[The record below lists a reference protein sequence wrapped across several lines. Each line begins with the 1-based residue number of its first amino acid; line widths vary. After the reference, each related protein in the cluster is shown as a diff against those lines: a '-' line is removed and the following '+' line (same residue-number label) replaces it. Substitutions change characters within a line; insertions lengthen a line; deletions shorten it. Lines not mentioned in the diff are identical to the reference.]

1 MAYKQ
6 KGCTPITAKIQ
17 KTTKGGVTNPLLKA
31 MGVPMKKN
39 PSMAKQT
46 NGNNFSAQYD
56 AQQKAKK
63 DKAAQALKSKNERDV
78 ADYNKRLDQYRS
90 NVLGSD
96 TNIKNAASNKNPKLM
111 EASMRR
117 AANREKSIKQ
127 FETSLFNYDTKKDPN
142 LTKGYT
148 AKSYAMMKARG
159 EKKKTNPVK
168 ETKPVKETSTS
179 SGKITGKIGSDLRK
193 AQYDKKGWKYDDTI
207 KGYDKSG
214 NKIKTSTSKSKTASV
229 RAPKVSMDSKL
240 TKAPSYD
247 TSNIT
252 GKPKASATAKPSK
265 KVDRKQKAID
275 VKLTKAKAARAAG
288 NTKKADRKERAAKR
302 KTDRLN
308 SIKKRKSSPAKQTMQ
323 QQTRAD
329 RRVAPKEVTKTLAK
343 PKESGKSPA
352 KNYKKGYYGK

>member
-39 PSMAKQT
+39 PSAAKQT
-46 NGNNFSAQYD
+46 GGDDFGTKYD
-56 AQQKAKK
+56 AQQKAKA
-63 DKAAQALKSKNERDV
+63 DKAAQALKSKNEQGV
-78 ADYNKRLDQYRS
+78 ADYNKRLDKYRS
-90 NVLGSD
+90 NVLSSD
-96 TNIKNAASNKNPKLM
+96 ASIKNAASNRNPKLM
-111 EASMRR
+111 ESSMRA

-127 FETSLFNYDTKKDPN
+127 FETSLFNYDTKKDSN

-159 EKKKTNPVK
+159 KKPKK
-168 ETKPVKETSTS
+168 IEPVKETSTS

-214 NKIKTSTSKSKTASV
+214 NKIKTSTSKAKTADI
-229 RAPKVSMDSKL
+229 RTPKVNMESKL
-240 TKAPSYD
+240 TKSPSYD
-247 TSNIT
+247 TSKIT
-252 GKPKASATAKPSK
+252 GKTKASTTAKPSK
-265 KVDRKQKAID
+265 AADRKQKAID
-275 VKLTKAKAARAAG
+275 VKLTKAKAARATG

-308 SIKKRKSSPAKQTMQ
+308 DIKKRKDSPAKQTMQ
-323 QQTRAD
+323 QQNRKEKREANLKA
-329 RRVAPKEVTKTLAK
+329 RRVAPKKGNTKMAK
-343 PKESGKSPA
+343 KA
-352 KNYKKGYYGK
+352 KVYGK